1 MPCAPTGLTIR
12 HQSARGHNRFFVMRG
27 MRIRHGNRQAPR
39 GGQKQKQSDEGET
52 AGRPGAASEPPSH
65 AENEGE
71 ETTAAAPERAQPFV
85 MLTRPSYGL

>member
-27 MRIRHGNRQAPR
+27 MRIRHGNRQAATGR
-39 GGQKQKQSDEGET
+39 AEAEATREKRQDGRAQRASRRVMQK
-52 AGRPGAASEPPSH
+52 A
-65 AENEGE
+65 EGE